1 MLWSCKPF
9 WWLTIIFF
17 SLLNKKHLINTPAPS
32 SRILLFYLQQHRSPD
47 AELGSHV
54 RNRKRTSF
62 RWMLDADSQSSRPLP
77 PAIGEEGRGEQLL
90 PSAIGKE
97 GRGERLLPP
106 ATGEGEGGERL
117 LPPATRKEGRGEPQ
131 PPATTCI
138 LCLGSVLCLYSKRCQ
153 GSVGLVSYPD
163 SII

>member
-47 AELGSHV
+47 AELGSHG

-97 GRGERLLPP
+97 GSDCCLLPWERGKEGSGCCLPPQERRGEGSRSPLPP
-106 ATGEGEGGERL
+106 RAFC
-117 LPPATRKEGRGEPQ
+117 A
-131 PPATTCI
+131 
-138 LCLGSVLCLYSKRCQ
+138 
-153 GSVGLVSYPD
+153 
-163 SII
+163 

>member
-9 WWLTIIFF
+9 WWLTIILF

-54 RNRKRTSF
+54 RNRKRTRVF
-62 RWMLDADSQSSRPLP
+62 GGCWMQRVKVLDHCLP
-77 PAIGEEGRGEQLL
+77 PQEGRGEQLL

-117 LPPATRKEGRGEPQ
+117 LPPATRKEGSRSPL
-131 PPATTCI
+131 PPRAFCA
-138 LCLGSVLCLYSKRCQ
+138 
-153 GSVGLVSYPD
+153 
-163 SII
+163 